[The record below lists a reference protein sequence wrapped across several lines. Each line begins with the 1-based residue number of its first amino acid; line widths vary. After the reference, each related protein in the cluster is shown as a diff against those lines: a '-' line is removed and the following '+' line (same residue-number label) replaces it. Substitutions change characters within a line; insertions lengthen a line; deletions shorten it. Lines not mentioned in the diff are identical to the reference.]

1 MGEVATYQLGT
12 GFENL
17 KTYNDRVFAVSE
29 NSLYE
34 LNGGEK
40 NQISLEY
47 ADYSE
52 TSQIYIGQASVAL
65 KTYRPANF
73 VQIAEGAFMT
83 AVDLETVSGQYFV
96 PLKPSGQKK
105 TRPRSSFAI
114 PATPQLFR

>member
-1 MGEVATYQLGT
+1 MFFRQTEAEHAFPVAPYPVTCGNFVYSFDKNGGLVAYDMGEVATYQLGT

-65 KTYRPANF
+65 KLTDR
-73 VQIAEGAFMT
+73 QI
-83 AVDLETVSGQYFV
+83 
-96 PLKPSGQKK
+96 
-105 TRPRSSFAI
+105 SF
-114 PATPQLFR
+114 R